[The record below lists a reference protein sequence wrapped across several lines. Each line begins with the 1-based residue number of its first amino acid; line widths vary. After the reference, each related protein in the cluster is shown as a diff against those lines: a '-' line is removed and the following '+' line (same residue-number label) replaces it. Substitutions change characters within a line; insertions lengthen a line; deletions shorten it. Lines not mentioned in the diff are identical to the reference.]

1 MFWSMF
7 TRDRGFIFFRTNIF
21 EILKIYLG
29 NFLETYLYHTCTEEY
44 KPSITSK
51 HTWKHT
57 WKHTLKH
64 TCKVTTCTF
73 ISVVIV
79 TKILNTPF
87 SISLTRGRIR
97 FWSVVTYLGSRM
109 FFFLWRLVRPSQN
122 GERAGPLAKMLLGA
136 KHGGRPRIVSRIIV
150 EEYFA
155 LWVFPTC
162 STAMFYF
169 ASGTQETTV

>member
-1 MFWSMF
+1 VGQK
-7 TRDRGFIFFRTNIF
+7 T
-21 EILKIYLG
+21 L
-29 NFLETYLYHTCTEEY
+29 
-44 KPSITSK
+44 TSK
-51 HTWKHT
+51 VRRYLRRYDLRIRLIQDWPK
-57 WKHTLKH
+57 
-64 TCKVTTCTF
+64 F
-73 ISVVIV
+73 
-79 TKILNTPF
+79 KICITPF
-87 SISLTRGRIR
+87 PVSLTRGRTR
-97 FWSVVTYLGSRM
+97 FWSVVIYLGSRM
-109 FFFLWRLVRPSQN
+109 FCFLWRLVRPSQN